1 MNKLTNSL
9 ILNKFELLQPLG
21 SSQNLKTSTTYSKH
35 IHSSSDNI
43 NIPTKSTL
51 PSSTLT
57 ISLNQS
63 LQKLDQTSIRVNSL
77 KREYK
82 SISKLTQQNEQD
94 LLLLQNKLK
103 ILSYNKER
111 TLSSQ
116 KVSINKEKRHQTIK
130 ANKIK
135 YKNILKQHKELSQ
148 KEIKLKQNIIKQKN
162 AEMKKKS
169 RLIKMNNRS
178 QKVKAFKLLHKER
191 KQNEA
196 MLKDEN
202 DKELQLKRNYCNS
215 IKDVF
220 HNETKNNMINKN
232 IQENLK
238 QQKEL
243 ELKIKVQQQRNK
255 ELSLMIYKYKLIG
268 LQLIESTPL

>member
-1 MNKLTNSL
+1 MSDSC
-9 ILNKFELLQPLG
+9 ILFETSP
-21 SSQNLKTSTTYSKH
+21 QNRKTSTTYSKN
-35 IHSSSDNI
+35 IYSSSDNI

-82 SISKLTQQNEQD
+82 SISKFTQQNEQD

-111 TLSSQ
+111 TISSKKLSA
-116 KVSINKEKRHQTIK
+116 NKEKRRETIK
-130 ANKIK
+130 ANKTK

-148 KEIKLKQNIIKQKN
+148 KEIKLKQSIIKQKN

-178 QKVKAFKLLHKER
+178 QKAKAFKLLHKER

-202 DKELQLKRNYCNS
+202 SKELQLKRNYCNS

-220 HNETKNNMINKN
+220 HNETKANIINKN
-232 IQENLK
+232 IQENIK

-243 ELKIKVQQQRNK
+243 ELKIKAQQQRNK
-255 ELSLMIYKYKLIG
+255 ELSLMIYNYKLIG

>member
-9 ILNKFELLQPLG
+9 TLNKFELLQPLG

-169 RLIKMNNRS
+169 
-178 QKVKAFKLLHKER
+178 
-191 KQNEA
+191 
-196 MLKDEN
+196 
-202 DKELQLKRNYCNS
+202 Y
-215 IKDVF
+215 
-220 HNETKNNMINKN
+220 
-232 IQENLK
+232 
-238 QQKEL
+238 QQ
-243 ELKIKVQQQRNK
+243 
-255 ELSLMIYKYKLIG
+255 
-268 LQLIESTPL
+268 